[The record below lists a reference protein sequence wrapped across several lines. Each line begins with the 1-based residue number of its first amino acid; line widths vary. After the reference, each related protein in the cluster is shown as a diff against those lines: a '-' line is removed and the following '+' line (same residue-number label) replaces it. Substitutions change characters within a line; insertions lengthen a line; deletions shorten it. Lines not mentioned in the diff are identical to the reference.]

1 MASFSSS
8 SNPAVSTALSLAAQS
23 SVLVSDVLEFSML
36 NTASFPVS
44 FRQLA
49 ETILTQPSVNRSLAV
64 IAFET
69 LKDTSPLS
77 ATVRATLGMMGH
89 QFNIATVLMPDGRK
103 THIRADYYA
112 LPPPGCS
119 SRLSILMDDDYGR
132 LTKDSQLLSRVA
144 VPADPR
150 EKRGAPT
157 LGVLASLLKVADNRL
172 GSFAYGLFGRNCF
185 WMTDLLFYSVARRF
199 SSTWLAEGVE
209 VYPRGPL
216 ERFLRGGCGVLE
228 TAVAC
233 GTPDEAA
240 RFWARSVGTA
250 IRGIQAF
257 FTRDAADRFVM
268 HDQELEEWVKEWDK
282 EARKK

>member
-1 MASFSSS
+1 MASLSSFSSPS
-8 SNPAVSTALSLAAQS
+8 VCTALSLAAQS
-23 SVLVSDVLEFSML
+23 SALVSDVLEFSMM
-36 NTASFPVS
+36 NTASFPIS

-49 ETILTQPSVNRSLAV
+49 ETILAQPLVNRSLPV

-77 ATVRATLGMMGH
+77 ATVRATLGLMGH
-89 QFNIATVLMPDGRK
+89 QFNIATVLMPNGKK

-112 LPPPGCS
+112 VPAPGCS
-119 SRLSILMDDDYGR
+119 SRLSILLDDDYGR
-132 LTKDSQLLSRVA
+132 LTTDSQVLSRVA
-144 VPADPR
+144 VPADPKQ
-150 EKRGAPT
+150 KRDALT
-157 LGVLASLLKVADNRL
+157 LDTLASLLKVADNRL
-172 GSFAYGLFGRNCF
+172 GSSPYDVFGRNCF
-185 WMTDLLFYSVARRF
+185 WLTDLLFYSVARRF
-199 SSTWLAEGVE
+199 SPAWLAEGAE
-209 VYPRGPL
+209 LAPRGPL

-257 FTRDAADRFVM
+257 FTRDASDRLMM
-268 HDQELEEWVKEWDK
+268 HDQELDVWIEEWKKD
-282 EARKK
+282 AREK